1 MEAVRYLQEIGHW
14 YANKDK
20 SPAEIVAKARELKEF
35 YI

>member
-20 SPAEIVAKARELKEF
+20 PPTEIVAKARELKEF